1 MVGERMTASPDHRAG
16 TAGVGRLAPA
26 AVALIALVGLWE
38 AAVRLLQIEAFLLP
52 APSAVFTEFVADAS
66 VIWSAGFKTLIEAVG
81 GLVAGTIGG
90 ILVAFVVARWEA
102 VRLGAMPF
110 AAAVNAMPIVAVAP
124 ITIAL
129 FGLTNPVSRMAVVA
143 LMVFFPVMI
152 NTTRGLLSADA
163 NELELMRSYGASGWS
178 ILRRVRIPSAH
189 PYFFSAL
196 KIVVPLSLI
205 GAIVSEYF
213 GGPQDVLGQYITNR
227 AQLFQFPD
235 AWAAMLVAA
244 ILGIG
249 MYSLVLLAER
259 LVMPWHVSVR
269 TSDQR

>member
-1 MVGERMTASPDHRAG
+1 MVAEASHR
-16 TAGVGRLAPA
+16 TQSRDSVVGRALP
-26 AVALIALVGLWE
+26 AVAALVLLVGVWE
-38 AAVRLLQIEAFLLP
+38 GAVRVFNIEAFLLP
-52 APSAVFTEFVADAS
+52 SPSAILGQFFANAS
-66 VIWSAGFKTLIEAVG
+66 TIWGAGFRTLVTAVG
-81 GLVAGTIGG
+81 GLVSGTLAG
-90 ILVAFVVARWEA
+90 ILVALVVSRWEV

-124 ITIAL
+124 ISISL

-152 NTTRGLLSADA
+152 NTTRGLLSA
-163 NELELMRSYGASGWS
+163 EEKEIELMWSYAASRSSV
-178 ILRRVRIPSAH
+178 LRRVRIPSAQ

-196 KIVVPLSLI
+196 RIVVPLSLI

-244 ILGIG
+244 ILGVG
-249 MYSLVLLAER
+249 MYSLVLIAER

-269 TSDQR
+269 GQE